1 MLCELGGAC
10 LVVGGGMRG
19 GGVGRRE
26 ARLAT
31 GHVQVGVGAEV
42 RG

>member
-19 GGVGRRE
+19 GGGRRE